1 MPRRRATIGRYAGEE
16 MIADAALI
24 GEAALEAPLVEIVE
38 EQPADAA
45 RLVAMLEE
53 EISVAP
59 FLVLRIHVVAERR
72 ARLLR
77 GAVPVQHVFVER
89 IVGREIEAAAEPPR
103 DRVAALVAQKKRTLA
118 CVVGT

>member
-1 MPRRRATIGRYAGEE
+1 

-24 GEAALEAPLVEIVE
+24 GEAALEAPLVQIVE

-53 EISVAP
+53 EIAVAP
-59 FLVLRIHVVAERR
+59 LLVARVHVVAERR

-77 GAVPVQHVFVER
+77 GAMPVQDVFVER
-89 IVGREIEAAAEPPR
+89 IERREIEAAAEPPR
-103 DRVAALVAQKKRTLA
+103 DRVLSWSRRRSARWRASSGRTD
-118 CVVGT
+118 